1 MLGKLVVNVNLCL
14 PLFLHYSVD
23 PAKLHGINIKVE
35 VILSK
40 YTNLKEEAVR
50 AFKAYMKHLAL
61 MRDKKVFD
69 VMSVDIDA
77 FAR

>member
-1 MLGKLVVNVNLCL
+1 MVQNI
-14 PLFLHYSVD
+14 H
-23 PAKLHGINIKVE
+23 IKVE

-50 AFKAYMKHLAL
+50 AFKAYLKNISL

-69 VMSVDIDA
+69 VTTINLDF